1 MTMENRDMN
10 RQATIWFTALCV
22 SCAIFSVATSRAA
35 ESEPSKKPAPKA
47 APKPA
52 KVEKNKGVT
61 IYRDIEYAKIG
72 EISLKLDIHMPT
84 KVKQKPHLVVF
95 FHGGSWRTGSKKS
108 CHVAW
113 LTRHGYAVASV
124 DYRLTKVAKF
134 PALVHDCKGSIRFL
148 RAHADHFGYESERM
162 GVSGASAGGLLAALI
177 ATSGEVKELEGDVG
191 GNLDQSSRVQ
201 AALAMFCPTD
211 LYYNATVEKER
222 CDQPNCPLYQLL
234 GGKPSE
240 HLDQAKL
247 ASATT
252 HVTKDDPPI
261 ILLYGSKD
269 KSLVKPLHGERLKAR
284 YDKAGAKATYQLID
298 GAGHGGPQ
306 YRDEIRSKMILEM
319 LARQLRGQK

>member
-1 MTMENRDMN
+1 MN
-10 RQATIWFTALCV
+10 PQAAIWFGALCV
-22 SCAIFSVATSRAA
+22 LCVLVSGAMGRAA
-35 ESEPSKKPAPKA
+35 DSKTSEQAKPKA
-47 APKPA
+47 APKAA
-52 KVEKNKGVT
+52 KIEKRKGVT
-61 IYRDIEYAKIG
+61 IHHDIEYAKVG
-72 EISLKLDIHMPT
+72 DHSLKLDLYMPT
-84 KVKQKPHLVVF
+84 NVKQKPHLVVF
-95 FHGGSWRTGSKKS
+95 FHGGSWRTGSKKT
-108 CHVAW
+108 CHVTW

-124 DYRLTKVAKF
+124 DYRLTKVARF

-148 RAHADHFGYESERM
+148 RAHADHFGYESKRM

-177 ATSGEVKELEGDVG
+177 ATSGDIKELEGNVG

-234 GGKPSE
+234 GGKPSQR
-240 HLDQAKL
+240 LDQAKL

-261 ILLYGSKD
+261 ILLYGSED
-269 KSLVKPLHGERLKAR
+269 KSLVKPLHGQRLKDR
-284 YDKAGAKATYQLID
+284 YDKVGVKAIYQLIE

-319 LARQLRGQK
+319 LARQLRGEKP